1 MKTFSELPLSKVL
14 QTNLANNA
22 FVEPTPVQ
30 AQSIPQQLAGRDCVI
45 TAQTGTGKTLAF
57 VLPLLE
63 KLLKAP
69 PAPHANGPSALILSP
84 TRELAIQISECFSKL
99 SAGTGI
105 RAAIAVGGLNENA
118 QLQAIRKGAQVV
130 VATPGRL
137 NDFLERK
144 LLKLGAT
151 HHLVLDE
158 ADRMLD
164 MGFLPTIKR
173 ILAALP
179 TERQTIFCSATIE
192 SSVAHLVQAHVKNP
206 VRVAIGSTTK
216 PAEHIELHVYEV
228 EQDRKLGLL
237 EKMLREGEGSFLV
250 FARTKHGADRLA
262 KKLARSGSKATAIHG
277 NRTQSQRNQAL
288 RGFQDGNYRVLV
300 ATDVAARG
308 VHVEGIAHVVN
319 YDLPQVPE
327 DFIHRVG
334 RTGRAGMRGTA
345 STFSTRDER
354 SEIRKIERLLDL
366 RLTPQPVPAGIE
378 RETRGSQQNSPHQA
392 NAPHHAA
399 AREARAHHD
408 RGTPNKSKSGASKGS
423 GPKSFGTMSFG
434 PKGRRRRRA

>member
-1 MKTFSELPLSKVL
+1 MKTFSELPLSRVL
-14 QTNLANNA
+14 QTNLTNNA
-22 FVEPTPVQ
+22 FVVPTPVQ
-30 AQSIPQQLAGRDCVI
+30 AQSIPQQLSGHDLVI

-63 KLLKAP
+63 KLLKNP
-69 PAPHANGPSALILSP
+69 PAAGSGPSALILSP
-84 TRELAIQISECFSKL
+84 TRELAIQISECFAKL
-99 SAGTGI
+99 AAGTGI
-105 RAAIAVGGLNENA
+105 RAAVVVGGLNENA
-118 QLQAIRKGAQVV
+118 QLQSIKRGAQVV

-137 NDFLERK
+137 NDFLERR
-144 LLKLGAT
+144 LLKLGGA

-173 ILAALP
+173 ILGELP
-179 TERQTIFCSATIE
+179 AGRQTVFCSATIE
-192 SSVAHLVQAHVKNP
+192 SSVAHLIHVHLKNP
-206 VRVAIGSTTK
+206 IRVAIGSTTK
-216 PAEHIELHVYEV
+216 PSEHIDLHVYEV

-237 EKMLREGEGSFLV
+237 EKMLRDAEGSFLV

-262 KKLARSGSKATAIHG
+262 KKLARSGSKAIAIHG

-288 RGFQDGNYRVLV
+288 KGFQDGNYRVLV

-334 RTGRAGMRGTA
+334 RTGRAGMSGTA
-345 STFSTRDER
+345 STFSTREER
-354 SEIRKIERLLDL
+354 SEIRKIEKLLDL
-366 RLTPQPVPAGIE
+366 RLTQQPVPAGIE
-378 RETRGSQQNSPHQA
+378 REAKSANVVTFQA
-392 NAPHHAA
+392 KHESRPHH
-399 AREARAHHD
+399 E
-408 RGTPNKSKSGASKGS
+408 SGFGKKNFGSKGS
-423 GPKSFGTMSFG
+423 GPKSFGTKSFAPKSFG
-434 PKGRRRRRA
+434 PKKNRVSRRRAS